1 MKDPNCLFCKIVAG
15 EEPAEKVW
23 ENEEFLCIQ
32 NKYPVSPIHVLVV
45 PKAHIVKAMWI
56 APLRPKGLRGAK
68 LVVSMDQFWGK
79 MMTAVFAVVHQL
91 DLNKTKPG
99 GSRAGYKLVNNG
111 AGYNHFEHEHMHILG
126 GTKTEP
132 GGTT

>member
-1 MKDPNCLFCKIVAG
+1 
-15 EEPAEKVW
+15 
-23 ENEEFLCIQ
+23 
-32 NKYPVSPIHVLVV
+32 
-45 PKAHIVKAMWI
+45 
-56 APLRPKGLRGAK
+56 
-68 LVVSMDQFWGK
+68 MDQFWGK

-91 DLNKTKPG
+91 ELDK
-99 GSRAGYKLVNNG
+99 SGYKLVNNG

>member
-1 MKDPNCLFCKIVAG
+1 MKDEKCLFCQIVAG
-15 EEPAEKVW
+15 EEPSTKVW

-32 NKYPVSPIHVLVV
+32 NKYPASPIHVLVV
-45 PKAHIVKAMWI
+45 PKAHIKKSEVT
-56 APLRPKGLRGAK
+56 LGL
-68 LVVSMDQFWGK
+68 QNEEFWGK

-91 DLNKTKPG
+91 DLSKTKPG
-99 GSRAGYKLVNNG
+99 GSQAGYKLVNNG